1 MRGVDVVEFRQSLT
15 VPRPRGAVAAA
26 HRAWLSHPR
35 WALAVKGAFAASL
48 AWFVGLVA
56 PEPFAE
62 YPYYAPLGAVLA
74 TTSTVVRSVRDSL
87 QSVAAVLVGAIIA
100 RAVALLPLPGPLE
113 LAVVV
118 GIALLCVS
126 WRIFG
131 EMGNW
136 AVMSAIFVLILGS
149 GDGADYIG
157 SYAGLIVVGAAI
169 GIGVNVLLPPLPLT
183 PSELALG
190 RLRDGLA
197 DQVESLASWLE
208 NEGPLAPEEWED
220 RRQQLVPTVE
230 RARAAVAQTREA
242 SRANVRVR
250 YNGNRH
256 WVDSQTRRAG
266 ALGTSADVVDEI
278 VRLLVEW
285 EREGRDD
292 VALGQQL
299 RPEFAGTLQAFAA
312 ALRTAVTR
320 DTANEPDRA
329 QKAAEAVDRLDESI
343 KGLRK
348 VVRTARQSS
357 EYDYFVAG
365 ALIVKLARGAGALR
379 V

>member
-1 MRGVDVVEFRQSLT
+1 MSDFRQSLT
-15 VPRPRGAVAAA
+15 PARPSGVLSAVY
-26 HRAWLSHPR
+26 RAWLSHPR
-35 WALAVKGAFAASL
+35 WSLAVKGAVAASL
-48 AWFVGLVA
+48 AWSVGLVA
-56 PEPFAE
+56 PAPFAE

-113 LAVVV
+113 LTVVV
-118 GIALLCVS
+118 GLALLCVG

-131 EMGNW
+131 EMGSW

-169 GIGVNVLLPPLPLT
+169 GIGINLLLPPLPLT

-197 DQVESLASWLE
+197 EQVESLAGWLE
-208 NEGPLAPEEWED
+208 NEGPLAPDEWER

-230 RARAAVAQTREA
+230 RARTAVAQTREA

-250 YNGNRH
+250 YKGNQH

-266 ALGTSADVVDEI
+266 ALGVSADVVDEI

-299 RPEFAGTLQAFAA
+299 RPEFASTLRALAE

-320 DTANEPDRA
+320 DAGNDTDAAKEA
-329 QKAAEAVDRLDESI
+329 AKEAAEAVDRLDESI
-343 KGLRK
+343 EGLRQ
-348 VVRTARQSS
+348 VVRTAQRSS

-365 ALIVKLARGAGALR
+365 ALIVKLARGADALR
-379 V
+379 A

>member
-1 MRGVDVVEFRQSLT
+1 MVDFRQTLT
-15 VPRPRGAVAAA
+15 AARPAGALAAL
-26 HRAWLSHPR
+26 HRAWLRHPR
-35 WALAVKGAFAASL
+35 WSLALKGALAASL

-56 PEPFAE
+56 PPPFAE

-74 TTSTVVRSVRDSL
+74 TTSTIVRSVRDSL

-100 RAVALLPLPGPLE
+100 RTVALLPLPGLLE

-118 GIALLCVS
+118 GLALLCVG

-131 EMGNW
+131 DMGSW
-136 AVMSAIFVLILGS
+136 TVMSAIFVLILGS
-149 GDGADYIG
+149 GDGADYVG

-183 PSELALG
+183 PSELA
-190 RLRDGLA
+190 D
-197 DQVESLASWLE
+197 WLE
-208 NEGPLAPEEWED
+208 NEGPLVPDEWEE
-220 RRQQLVPTVE
+220 RRQDLVPTVE

-250 YNGNRH
+250 YNGNEH
-256 WVDSQTRRAG
+256 WVASQTRRAG
-266 ALGTSADVVDEI
+266 ALGIEADVVDEI

-299 RPEFAGTLQAFAA
+299 RPEFAGTLRAFAV
-312 ALRTAVTR
+312 ALRAAVTR
-320 DTANEPDRA
+320 DVADESDA
-329 QKAAEAVDRLDESI
+329 AEDAAEAVDRLDESI
-343 KGLRK
+343 QDLRQ
-348 VVRTARQSS
+348 VVRTAQRSS

-365 ALIVKLARGAGALR
+365 ALIIKLARGADTLR
-379 V
+379 H